1 MKYCID
7 TSALLDGW
15 IRWDP
20 PDTFRTL
27 WNNIEDLIDKGII
40 VAPEE
45 VLTELAKKDDDVH
58 RWAKKNKTMFLFPV
72 EDIQLTT
79 TEVLSRYPRLVDS
92 RKDRSQADPFVIAVA
107 RVHNLAVITEEK
119 RPGTEDRPTIPVVCA
134 HFGIKYMRLLDMI
147 RNQGWKF

>member
-15 IRWDP
+15 VRWYP

-27 WNNIEDLIDKGII
+27 WDNIEDLIDKGII

-58 RWAKKNKTMFLFPV
+58 RWAKKNKTMFLLPV
-72 EDIQLTT
+72 EDIQLATA
-79 TEVLSRYPRLVDS
+79 EVLSRYPRLVDS

-119 RPGTEDRPTIPVVCA
+119 RPGTEDRPTIPIVCA

-147 RNQGWKF
+147 RDQGWKF

>member
-15 IRWDP
+15 VRWYP
-20 PDTFRTL
+20 PDTFPTL
-27 WNNIEDLIDKGII
+27 WENIEALVENSIV

-58 RWAKKNKTMFLFPV
+58 KWAKRNKTMFLAPI
-72 EDIQLTT
+72 EDIQIVTS
-79 TEVLSRYPRLVDS
+79 EILSRFPRLVDS

-107 RVHNLAVITEEK
+107 KMNSLIVVTEEK
-119 RPGTEDRPTIPVVCA
+119 RPGTEDRPTIPIVCN

-147 RNQGWKF
+147 RDQGWKF